1 MALSRGNQIHF
12 FLVLASCHFAAC
24 ELVGTSSLPGSP
36 SLASKRSTL
45 NTRSSLEISD
55 SESLLRLR
63 GGSTSAV
70 SEARLKAQAQAL
82 AAVKAKASQ
91 MGAKKGATA
100 AELTTST
107 AAAAA
112 AAAAASSSEA
122 GADCSTACGCVCQRP
137 DHALD
142 HRGSAAGDGITG
154 PDTAREACGEA
165 SAGGS
170 DEDDVDSVAL
180 GLCDGA
186 ASAERGAEA
195 AGADAGGGAGLG
207 HVTAA
212 RRGGAGAGD
221 LGRGEREEG
230 DGHRAEEPAAGD
242 AVQGAAG
249 AATDPEMKKR
259 LDARIFE
266 LEAAW
271 QNYVK
276 VDVSTTQHSLFA
288 PKPIKINRSPSELVL
303 DERTARRG
311 RTRIPVTF
319 TVRCPLTQVGEKVLL
334 LGDAEE
340 LGSWNPLAAVPL
352 ETTNNTYPL
361 WHATVDMPAGAIVEY
376 KYAIGTPGI
385 FREQFDIVEWEGYM
399 GNRGF
404 KVPRKAY
411 HIHEDYVE
419 GINHGQELDYNIP
432 EYLTMHRIGGSEC
445 FLDPEYASIY

>member
-112 AAAAASSSEA
+112 AAAAASPAKPAPTAAPPAAASVSGPTTRSTTAAPRPVTASPVPTQPAKPVAKPAPVEA
-122 GADCSTACGCVCQRP
+122 MKTTSTVSPSDFATVPPAQ
-137 DHALD
+137 
-142 HRGSAAGDGITG
+142 SAAPKPRVPMPVVE
-154 PDTAREACGEA
+154 PDSDTSQLPGGEEPVQA
-165 SAGGS
+165 IS
-170 DEDDVDSVAL
+170 
-180 GLCDGA
+180 
-186 ASAERGAEA
+186 
-195 AGADAGGGAGLG
+195 GAGSVKK
-207 HVTAA
+207 VTDIAQKNRLLVMQCKALRA
-212 RRGGAGAGD
+212 R
-221 LGRGEREEG
+221 
-230 DGHRAEEPAAGD
+230 
-242 AVQGAAG
+242 
-249 AATDPEMKKR
+249 ATDPEMKKR

-361 WHATVDMPAGAIVEY
+361 WHAT
-376 KYAIGTPGI
+376 
-385 FREQFDIVEWEGYM
+385 
-399 GNRGF
+399 
-404 KVPRKAY
+404 
-411 HIHEDYVE
+411 
-419 GINHGQELDYNIP
+419 
-432 EYLTMHRIGGSEC
+432 
-445 FLDPEYASIY
+445 